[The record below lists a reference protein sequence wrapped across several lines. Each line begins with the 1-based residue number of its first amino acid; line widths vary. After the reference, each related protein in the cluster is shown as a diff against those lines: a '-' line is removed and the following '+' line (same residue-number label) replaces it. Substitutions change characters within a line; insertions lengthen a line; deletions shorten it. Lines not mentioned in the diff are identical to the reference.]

1 MDYMPQETP
10 ELTDEALAIAGEAVP
25 KPKPQFTIADL
36 PNVEN
41 IAAIL
46 PEEKLVEIAT
56 CVWDEYKIDKDSR
69 ADKELEWDAASQAFD
84 SKREPKSYPFANASN
99 VKFPLLLTAAIQFQS
114 RAMPAVIHDGKVA
127 KGKPGGDDKDGQ
139 KAAKANRVGNY
150 MNYQLL
156 DKSDSWADETDKGL
170 LQLPIYGDFIKKIFR
185 DPVKGNR
192 SELVSIRDFVVN
204 AAYPSLDLAP
214 RYTHRFDLYPNQIEE
229 RKRDGRY
236 LKVELINGPS
246 TKSEN
251 EKETE
256 SRVDAQ
262 EDKSRPHEFLEQYRL
277 IDLDDDGY
285 EEPYIVTLHSPS
297 RKVVRIVT
305 RYDAKDI
312 VLNREGTE
320 VISIGKRPDFI
331 RYPFIPDPDGG
342 FYSIGFGRL
351 LNDPVAAINTLIN
364 QIIDAGNLA
373 SAGGG
378 FIGKEFRLK
387 AGTLVQ
393 TPGKWQQV
401 TFSGDDIRKS
411 MVPMTHPGPSA
422 VLFEMLGFLI
432 DMAEKITSIQS
443 DALGGETGGVNQTAT
458 TTLALIEQGLKVFT
472 GIVGRVL
479 RALDAELKAL
489 YNLNG
494 RYMAE
499 DQPEYFTFGD
509 SDQYVMKAD
518 FDAKSCDIRPVADA
532 SVITDMQKMARAQVI
547 MELAKESPFIDQL
560 EAHKRFLESQG
571 IPIEGLLKVPDP
583 PPQEQV
589 EAMRA
594 ELDKLKADTQ
604 KAIADAINAM
614 ADAEAKGEAL
624 DIQRFKAILDGAT
637 NLMTA
642 EKPNEQAS
650 PDKGTVSGVEG
661 QPGNGGGAPSP
672 EELLAALAPAMGGE
686 GMGGGLPDGG
696 GPAFIEQ
703 PQSEVQPGA
712 GMV

>member
-1 MDYMPQETP
+1 MDYMPQDTP
-10 ELTDEALAIAGEAVP
+10 ELTDESAVEGEVAP
-25 KPKPQFTIADL
+25 AKQQFTIQDL

-46 PEEKLVEIAT
+46 PKEKLVEIGTA
-56 CVWDEYKIDKDSR
+56 VWDEYKIDKDSR
-69 ADKELEWDAASQAFD
+69 KDKEEEWDAASQAFE

-156 DKSDSWADETDKGL
+156 DKSDSWSDETDKGL

-204 AAYPSLDLAP
+204 AAYPSLELAP

-229 RKRDGRY
+229 RKRDGRF
-236 LKVELINGPS
+236 LKVELLNGEG
-246 TKSEN
+246 TKSEE
-251 EKETE
+251 EKEIE
-256 SRVDAQ
+256 SRVDTV

-285 EEPYIVTLHSPS
+285 AEPYIVTLHSPS
-297 RKVVRIVT
+297 KQVVRIVT
-305 RYDAKDI
+305 RFDVNDI
-312 VLNREGTE
+312 VLNKDGTE

-387 AGTLVQ
+387 AGTITQ

-411 MVPMTHPGPSA
+411 MVPMTHPGPSP

-432 DMAEKITSIQS
+432 EMAEKITSIQS
-443 DALGGETGGVNQTAT
+443 DALGGETGGKAQTAT

-509 SDQYVMKAD
+509 SEQYVMRSD
-518 FDAKSCDIRPVADA
+518 FDAKSCDVRPVADA
-532 SVITDMQKMARAQVI
+532 SVITDMQKMARAQII

-560 EAHKRFLESQG
+560 EAHKRFLEAQG
-571 IPIEGLLKVPDP
+571 IPAEGLLKVPDP
-583 PPQEQV
+583 PPK
-589 EAMRA
+589 EAIEAAEA
-594 ELDKLKADTQ
+594 ELNKLKADTQ

-614 ADAEAKGEAL
+614 ADAEAKGEQVNIA
-624 DIQRFKAILDGAT
+624 RFTAILDGVN

-642 EKPNEQAS
+642 SKADEQS
-650 PDKGTVSGVEG
+650 DEGTVSGMEG
-661 QPGNGGGAPSP
+661 QSGDGSGSPGP
-672 EELLAALAPAMGGE
+672 EELLAALAPAMGGG
-686 GMGGGLPDGG
+686 GMEQELPDDGG
-696 GPAFIEQ
+696 AAFIGEPQGEEQ
-703 PQSEVQPGA
+703 LGA